1 MFTTILPNFAI
12 CLQIYELRE
21 IIRDLEEQIDV
32 STTKVVELKEA
43 NEQLREEVERLE
55 FVQREAEQA
64 MNTSQETFVT
74 ANADW
79 TAEELH
85 AQVQDLADRLQKKL
99 MELDNFKWSSTI
111 RRPGNGCSG
120 QMSVS
125 TEDVSL
131 R

>member
-1 MFTTILPNFAI
+1 MTN
-12 CLQIYELRE
+12 
-21 IIRDLEEQIDV
+21 
-32 STTKVVELKEA
+32 VVELKDA
-43 NEQLREEVERLE
+43 NEQLREELERLE

-74 ANADW
+74 ANAEW

-111 RRPGNGCSG
+111 SRPGSGCSG